1 MTEHQIIH
9 TNEAPPA
16 IGAYSQGVRCGELVF
31 LSGQIPLDP
40 ATGEIA
46 QGDFADHVRQIF
58 HNLNAV
64 CRAAGG
70 RIVDIVKLTVYLTDM
85 NHFSTVNQIMTEFFT
100 QPYPARAVVGVQNLP
115 KGVTVEIDGIMMY
128 KTTHRT

>member
-1 MTEHQIIH
+1 MTEHRIIH
-9 TNEAPPA
+9 TPEAPAA

-40 ATGEIA
+40 ITGAIIA
-46 QGDFADHVRQIF
+46 GDFSDHVRQIF

-85 NHFSTVNQIMTEFFT
+85 NNFSIVNQIMTEFFT
-100 QPYPARAVVGVQNLP
+100 QPYPARAVVGVQSLP
-115 KGVTVEIDGIMMY
+115 KGVNVEIDGIMMF
-128 KTTHRT
+128 KTPHRD